1 MMGWKR
7 RHCQYLKS
15 AFKGIR
21 FFLLPRATQSFAG
34 AMWWNFKDGLALCSM
49 LRKVRKFMISFE
61 IFEELFSVIYEVIH
75 KKC

>member
-1 MMGWKR
+1 
-7 RHCQYLKS
+7 
-15 AFKGIR
+15 
-21 FFLLPRATQSFAG
+21 
-34 AMWWNFKDGLALCSM
+34 M